1 MKVKPARE
9 NNNTIK
15 PIKMYKIKIQS
26 NMVEPGRTLIGSKFN
41 PSGGRA

>member
-15 PIKMYKIKIQS
+15 PIKMYKIKIKS
-26 NMVEPGRTLIGSKFN
+26 NMVEHL
-41 PSGGRA
+41 